1 MVRELAGT
9 RAAISPPTMNHTHS
23 PFETLSLSPP
33 RTTSTRS
40 TRYSTAITGDE
51 LATVTGG
58 GIGAQIGAMFGD
70 KGAQWGG
77 IADGILGMFGGAFP
91 GLGMLTGGL
100 GAMTGGSPTSGAPT
114 SGAPTSGAPTSGAP
128 TSGSP
133 AGGFNM
139 SGITGMF
146 GNFMNM
152 AKMFG
157 GMGK

>member
-1 MVRELAGT
+1 
-9 RAAISPPTMNHTHS
+9 MNHTHS
-23 PFETLSLSPP
+23 PFETLSLSIPQA
-33 RTTSTRS
+33 RSTRS
-40 TRYSTAITGDE
+40 TRSTRSATSITGDE

-77 IADGILGMFGGAFP
+77 IADSLLGMFGGAIP

-100 GAMTGGSPTSGAPT
+100 GAMTGGSPTS
-114 SGAPTSGAPTSGAP
+114 SAPTSGAP

-133 AGGFNM
+133 GGFNI
-139 SGITGMF
+139 GNITGMF